1 VPACPHVFVYAVV
14 LSAAKDLHRFVVLS
28 AAKDLLSDI
37 KHSEL
42 ILCTSEIPTLSLMSP
57 VRIHTRLSLAAS
69 LCTLVGTPLRAQSP
83 DTPPSIQREFRGA
96 WVASVANI
104 DWPSKPGL
112 TSWQQQS
119 ELVAIL
125 DRAVDLNL
133 NAILLQVR
141 PAADALYDS
150 PLEPWSEYLT
160 GREGRPPEPYYDP
173 LKFAVTEAHKRG
185 LELHAWFNPY
195 RAKHPSAKS
204 AHASTHISVTHPELV
219 RTYGRYE
226 WMDPGEPKV
235 IAQTLRV
242 MLDVV
247 KRYDVDGI
255 HIDDYFYPYP
265 EVGRDSQPVPFPD
278 SSSYA
283 AYLKSGGKLDR
294 DDWRRHSVDTLIQQ
308 IYQRTKALKPW
319 VKVGISPFGIWR
331 PGYPEQ
337 IKGFDSYEK
346 LYGDSRKWLRE
357 GWVDYFTPQ
366 LYWPISQTAQSY
378 PVLLDW
384 WLSENVKGRHIW
396 PGHND
401 SRAAGGGA
409 GWGPDELNNQI
420 RATRASKAT
429 GDIHF
434 SMRTLMPMGG
444 VRRDSVLVAVATQ
457 PPRELA
463 AAALSQRLRAE
474 LYAMPA
480 LIPASPWLSS
490 AKPPIPSLTLSP
502 DKATAECVLHL
513 NATKSTTW
521 WTAQAFIDGSWKT
534 WVLPAA
540 QTSLIVSPSCD
551 SALRVRVTNVDRFG
565 SESDA
570 ATAVSPSGRRGS

>member
-1 VPACPHVFVYAVV
+1 MQLTTSALRILARTLV
-14 LSAAKDLHRFVVLS
+14 LGM
-28 AAKDLLSDI
+28 
-37 KHSEL
+37 
-42 ILCTSEIPTLSLMSP
+42 TTLASP
-57 VRIHTRLSLAAS
+57 V
-69 LCTLVGTPLRAQSP
+69 GAQQAR
-83 DTPPSIQREFRGA
+83 DVPPPIAREFRGA

-112 TSWQQQS
+112 STWQQQF
-119 ELVAIL
+119 ELIAIL
-125 DRAVDLNL
+125 DRAVELNL

-150 PLEPWSEYLT
+150 PLEPWSEFLT
-160 GREGRPPEPYYDP
+160 GREGRAPEPYYDP
-173 LKFAVTEAHKRG
+173 LKFAVTEAHRRG

-195 RAKHPSAKS
+195 RARHPSAKGQ
-204 AHASTHISVTHPELV
+204 HATTHISVAHPELV

-265 EVGRDSQPVPFPD
+265 ETGRDSQPVPFPD
-278 SSSYA
+278 STSYT
-283 AYLKSGGKLDR
+283 AYRREGGTLDR

-308 IYQRTKALKPW
+308 IYLRTKAIKPW

-331 PGYPEQ
+331 PGNPAQ
-337 IKGFDSYEK
+337 VKGFDSYEK

-366 LYWPISQTAQSY
+366 LYWPIRQTAQSY

-384 WLSENVKGRHIW
+384 WLGENVKNRHVW

-401 SRAAGGGA
+401 SRAASGGT
-409 GWGPDELNNQI
+409 GWGPDELNDQV
-420 RATRASKAT
+420 RATRATKAT

-434 SMRTLMPMGG
+434 SMRTLMPFGG
-444 VRRDSVLVAVATQ
+444 VRRDSVLVGVATQ

-463 AAALSQRLRAE
+463 AAALSARLKAE
-474 LYAMPA
+474 LYQSAA
-480 LIPASPWLSS
+480 LIPASPWLSKKKPASPNAYLAPAS
-490 AKPPIPSLTLSP
+490 ATG
-502 DKATAECVLHL
+502 ECVLHITPSRI
-513 NATKSTTW
+513 ATWFTVQARIDTGWQTW
-521 WTAQAFIDGSWKT
+521 I
-534 WVLPAA
+534 LPASQSDLVIA
-540 QTSLIVSPSCD
+540 TACNAGLLP
-551 SALRVRVTNVDRFG
+551 RVTAVDRFG
-565 SESDA
+565 TESDVT
-570 ATAVSPSGRRGS
+570 TAVVRPARPRP